1 MEIENG
7 IENINKDVVEE
18 MIRVCRLKRKKL
30 KLTQK

>member
-18 MIRVCRLKRKKL
+18 INQSVQAYKEESKADI
-30 KLTQK
+30 